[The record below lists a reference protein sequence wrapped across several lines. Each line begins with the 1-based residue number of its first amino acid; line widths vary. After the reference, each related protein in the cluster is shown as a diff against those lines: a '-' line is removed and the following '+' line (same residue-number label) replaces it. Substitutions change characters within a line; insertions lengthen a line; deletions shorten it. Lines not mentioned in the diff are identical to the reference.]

1 MFDVEDEAWIYAK
14 RLEVVNGLLEA
25 MGIAMGMAMGMAM
38 GRPGRES
45 KSRMYTRNTIRIL
58 NPRGYTIQIFDK

>member
-25 MGIAMGMAMGMAM
+25 MGIAMGMAMG
-38 GRPGRES
+38 RPGRES
-45 KSRMYTRNTIRIL
+45 KSRMYTRNTIWIL

>member
-25 MGIAMGMAMGMAM
+25 MGMAMGMARK
-38 GRPGRES
+38 GIEIQNV
-45 KSRMYTRNTIRIL
+45 YHVARNTIRIL
-58 NPRGYTIQIFDK
+58 NPTGYTIQIFDK

>member
-14 RLEVVNGLLEA
+14 RLEVVNGLLE
-25 MGIAMGMAMGMAM
+25 AMGMAMGMAM

-58 NPRGYTIQIFDK
+58 NPRGYTIQILDQ